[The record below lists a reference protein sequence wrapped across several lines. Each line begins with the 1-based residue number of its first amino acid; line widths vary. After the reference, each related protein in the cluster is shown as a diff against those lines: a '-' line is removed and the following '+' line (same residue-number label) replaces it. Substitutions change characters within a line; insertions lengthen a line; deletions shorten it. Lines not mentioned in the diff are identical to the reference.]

1 MEVGILILV
10 PLAMFLIYDA
20 YENQKKLS
28 ELKRKVDE
36 SIEFKE
42 KEMEKI
48 NIILKELN
56 TKFII

>member
-1 MEVGILILV
+1 MEVGIIILV

-20 YENQKKLS
+20 YENQKKLT
-28 ELKRKVDE
+28 ELKHKVDE

-48 NIILKELN
+48 NTILKELN
-56 TKFII
+56 KKFII